1 MICYPQI
8 YNEQIGDLLDPTQR
22 NLEVETCYPLYFL
35 DVSLVLDCNN
45 GFRKKLFQISDDA
58 KNGLY
63 VENLTE
69 EYVTS
74 FEDVTQILIKVCN
87 TF

>member
-1 MICYPQI
+1 
-8 YNEQIGDLLDPTQR
+8 LLSFI
-22 NLEVETCYPLYFL
+22 FL
-35 DVSLVLDCNN
+35 DVSLIFDCNN
-45 GFRKKLFQISDDA
+45 GFGEKLFQISDDA

-87 TF
+87 TFGEARVSSCSEYIGIIHCFTC

>member
-1 MICYPQI
+1 MHYVD
-8 YNEQIGDLLDPTQR
+8 E
-22 NLEVETCYPLYFL
+22 
-35 DVSLVLDCNN
+35 
-45 GFRKKLFQISDDA
+45 LFQIKDDA

-74 FEDVTQILIKVCN
+74 YDDVMQFLIKVGDIYS
-87 TF
+87 T